1 MKEIG
6 PGTYG
11 PSALATP
18 ANAITVAR
26 LLATPVLC
34 ALVLVLGASWV
45 TFALWAVLAG
55 TDGLDGWVARRQGAT
70 RSGAFLDPLAD
81 KVLVVGALIVLAV
94 RGEIWWLPVALLAA
108 RELGISA
115 YRVVVGRRGVSV
127 PARWTGK
134 AKVWAQDL
142 AVGLA
147 VLPPVADHHHGLVS
161 AVLWTAVGLTLL
173 SGTEYVV
180 HRGTPAQPVG
190 NTALGAP
197 GAVPGLGAQPKGAG

>member
-1 MKEIG
+1 VKSVG

-18 ANAITVAR
+18 ANAVTVVR
-26 LLATPVLC
+26 LLATPVLL
-34 ALVLVLGASWV
+34 ALVLALGASWV
-45 TFALWAVLAG
+45 TVVVWAVLAG
-55 TDGLDGWVARRQGAT
+55 TDGLDGWVARRHGAT

-81 KVLVVGALIVLAV
+81 KFLVVGALVALVA
-94 RGEIWWLPVALLAA
+94 RGEIWWVPVALIAG

-134 AKVWAQDL
+134 AKAWAQDL

-147 VLPPVADHHHGLVS
+147 LLPPVATHHHGLVV
-161 AVLWTAVGLTLL
+161 AVLWAAVGLTFV
-173 SGTEYVV
+173 SGTQYMVDR
-180 HRGTPAQPVG
+180 RGAAQPVG
-190 NTALGAP
+190 TIGAS
-197 GAVPGLGAQPKGAG
+197 GAVAGLGAQPKGVR

>member
-1 MKEIG
+1 VKSVG

-18 ANAITVAR
+18 ANAVTVAR
-26 LLATPVLC
+26 LLATPVLV

-45 TFALWAVLAG
+45 TVTVWAVLAG

-81 KVLVVGALIVLAV
+81 KVLVAGALVALVA
-94 RGEIWWLPVALLAA
+94 RGEIWWLPVALIAG

-115 YRVVVGRRGVSV
+115 YRIVVGRRGVSV

-134 AKVWAQDL
+134 AKAWAQDL

-147 VLPPVADHHHGLVS
+147 LLPPVATNHHGLVV
-161 AVLWTAVGLTLL
+161 AVLWTAVGLTFL
-173 SGTEYVV
+173 SGTQYVV
-180 HRGTPAQPVG
+180 DRRGAAQPVS
-190 NTALGAP
+190 ALGAS
-197 GAVPGLGAQPKGAG
+197 GTVAGLGPQPKGAR

>member
-1 MKEIG
+1 
-6 PGTYG
+6 
-11 PSALATP
+11 
-18 ANAITVAR
+18 
-26 LLATPVLC
+26 VLW

-45 TFALWAVLAG
+45 TVAIWAVLVG
-55 TDGLDGWVARRQGAT
+55 TDELDGLLARRHGAT

-81 KVLVVGALIVLAV
+81 KVLVVGTLVVLVA
-94 RGEIWWLPVALLAA
+94 RGEIWWLPVALIAA

-127 PARWTGK
+127 PARWMGK
-134 AKVWAQDL
+134 AKVWAQSL

-147 VLPPVADHHHGLVS
+147 LLPPVANRHHGLVV

>member
-1 MKEIG
+1 MKAVG
-6 PGTYG
+6 TGTYG

-18 ANAITVAR
+18 ANAVTVAR
-26 LLATPVLC
+26 LLATPLLV

-45 TFALWAVLAG
+45 TVTVWAVLAG

-81 KVLVVGALIVLAV
+81 KVLVVGALVALVA
-94 RGEIWWLPVALLAA
+94 RGEIWWLPVALIGG
-108 RELGISA
+108 RELGISG

-134 AKVWAQDL
+134 AKAWAQDL

-147 VLPPVADHHHGLVS
+147 LLPPVATHHHGLVV
-161 AVLWTAVGLTLL
+161 AVLWTAVGLTFV
-173 SGTEYVV
+173 SGTQYVV
-180 HRGTPAQPVG
+180 DRRGAGQSVAT
-190 NTALGAP
+190 LGASS
-197 GAVPGLGAQPKGAG
+197 AVAGLGAQPKGAR